1 MTWLWIVSAASLV
14 ATWLNINQR
23 AECFAIWIATNVTW
37 AAVDWS
43 QGIHAQAALH
53 AIYVLLAL
61 HGLHRWTRK
70 AVEHAA
76 PYPG

>member
-1 MTWLWIVSAASLV
+1 MTWLWLVSAASLLGV
-14 ATWLNINQR
+14 VLNIHHR
-23 AECFAIWIATNVTW
+23 AECFAIWIATNVIW

-53 AIYVLLAL
+53 ALYVLLAV
-61 HGLHRWTRK
+61 HGLHKWTRK

-76 PYPG
+76 PHPG